1 MALVYRG
8 PQDVGTDEPL
18 TVGPFRMSSFIH
30 SAVERSLMRLKKR
43 EYHLDRSIPLNLLIG
58 TLLRRFAW
66 LSRGIARCLVFQRR
80 CSLVF
85 IAPGVNLRN
94 AQLIRF
100 GRGVTL
106 ERGVIIDGL
115 SRNGVELGDNVM
127 IGPYSV
133 IRASMLSNLGD
144 GVRMGRNSSVDAYS
158 YIGAAALIS
167 IGENVIMGQHIAFH
181 AENHNYDRLDI
192 PIRDQGTRR
201 KGIVVEDDCWVGANT
216 TFLDGAHV
224 GRGCVIAAGSIVRG
238 EIPPYSV
245 AAGFPARVIKSRRAS
260 LVESARTERE
270 LEQSNAKA

>member
-1 MALVYRG
+1 MK
-8 PQDVGTDEPL
+8 D
-18 TVGPFRMSSFIH
+18 FIY

-43 EYHLDRSIPLNLLIG
+43 QYHLDRAIPASLLIG
-58 TLLRRFAW
+58 TFLRRLVW
-66 LSRGIARCLVFQRR
+66 LSRGVMKGLVFQRR
-80 CSLVF
+80 WSVVF
-85 IAPGVNLRN
+85 MASRVNLRN
-94 AQLIRF
+94 AALIRF

-115 SRNGVELGDNVM
+115 SRKGIELGDNVM

-158 YIGAAALIS
+158 YIGAAALVS

-181 AENHNYDRLDI
+181 AENHNYDRLDV

-201 KGIVVEDDCWVGANT
+201 VGIVIEDDCWVGANT

-238 EIPPYSV
+238 DILPYSV
-245 AAGFPARVIKSRRAS
+245 AAGVPARVIKSRRPNQADR
-260 LVESARTERE
+260 AGKQE
-270 LEQSNAKA
+270 LEEANAKT